1 MSARLRR
8 TPARLCALTVALIN
22 VGPIVH
28 AAEAPSYCPELKQVA
43 ALALAKD
50 KFASIIGAAREGNFL
65 DSKVSLPGWGD
76 CSFYGRATYTCDS
89 RELGTAQDAEKVQA
103 TTLREIKTCLGPA
116 WAEAKD
122 RSSSSYAVLHHTQRP
137 VSITLSADETDKRA
151 HVVRLIV
158 FVRRN

>member
-1 MSARLRR
+1 MR
-8 TPARLCALTVALIN
+8 TRPLIW
-22 VGPIVH
+22 
-28 AAEAPSYCPELKQVA
+28 
-43 ALALAKD
+43 ALAFASSAATASAQDVGSEAVPYCADLKRIADLAVAREG
-50 KFASIIGAAREGNFL
+50 FASITGQPREGNFFETSVAL
-65 DSKVSLPGWGD
+65 AGWKECSL
-76 CSFYGRATYTCDS
+76 YGPATYTCDS

-151 HVVRLIV
+151 HVVHLIV